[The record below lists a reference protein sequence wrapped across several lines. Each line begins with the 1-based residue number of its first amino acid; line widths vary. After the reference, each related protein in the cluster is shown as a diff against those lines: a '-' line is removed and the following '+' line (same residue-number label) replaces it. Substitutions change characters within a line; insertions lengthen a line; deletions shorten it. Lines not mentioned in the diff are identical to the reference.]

1 MIKMN
6 HLTRIVTTAV
16 CIALCVV
23 LPLALHAI
31 PNAGTLLSPMHLPV
45 LLCGLVCGWPYG
57 LTCGILGPWL
67 SSLITGM
74 PGWGY
79 LPTMMVELA
88 LYGLITGIMIQLMHT
103 GKLTVDL
110 YISLIVAML
119 AGRIVT
125 GIVRALIFSPRSGA
139 VYSMEAWATGYF
151 VSSFPGIILQL
162 ILLPILYM
170 ALQRAKLIP
179 VRYQSPKTA

>member
-1 MIKMN
+1 MT
-6 HLTRIVTTAV
+6 HLTRSVTTAV

-23 LPLALHAI
+23 LPVALHAI

-57 LTCGILGPWL
+57 LLCGILGPLL
-67 SSLITGM
+67 SSMLTGM
-74 PGWGY
+74 PGAGY

-88 LYGLITGIMIQLMHT
+88 LYGLITGIMIELVHT
-103 GKLTVDL
+103 GKLTIDL

-125 GIVRALIFSPRSGA
+125 GIVRALYFAPRSGNA
-139 VYSMEAWATGYF
+139 YSMEAWATGYF

-170 ALQRAKLIP
+170 ALKRAKLIP
-179 VRYQSPKTA
+179 SRYQQPKAA